1 MLKALKHTHRYI
13 LGHKLHLCKRTVRYK
28 SNFRIS
34 ESILP
39 KTFEYIDIKSL
50 NNDQDI
56 EEIKRGLRIYPE
68 FITQSE
74 HDDLV
79 EEVNRYFKNKKYVE
93 DHWDNVINNYR
104 ETMKANW
111 VCILIL

>member
-1 MLKALKHTHRYI
+1 MLKILKYT
-13 LGHKLHLCKRTVRYK
+13 LSGKLHLNKRIIRYK
-28 SNFRIS
+28 SNF
-34 ESILP
+34 SINDSINP
-39 KTFEYIDIKSL
+39 KTFEYIDVRSL
-50 NNDQDI
+50 NSDEDL

-74 HDDLV
+74 QDSLV
-79 EEVNRYFKNKKYVE
+79 EEVDKYFKNKKYVE

-111 VCILIL
+111 VCI